1 MTKLR
6 ERLEAA
12 MAGPLVTPED
22 AERAARAAEA
32 LAAYI
37 RAETLAERALVPDGA
52 QSARA
57 PRAGDLEG
65 LKLEDAAERVLDRV
79 GRPMH
84 VRELGKRIKDGGW
97 NHPRSRNPRPDQVN
111 YQLAA
116 RLPRDR
122 SSRFRRVAPNTFALV
137 RWDHETPARPKPTF
151 GLFTSHN
158 GPSARETDER
168 FDEVARTPWRS

>member
-1 MTKLR
+1 MTELK
-6 ERLEAA
+6 ERLKAA
-12 MAGPLVTPED
+12 MTGPIVTPED

-37 RAETLAERALVPDGA
+37 RAETSAERALALDEA
-52 QSARA
+52 QSSSA

-97 NHPRSRNPRPDQVN
+97 DHP
-111 YQLAA
+111 
-116 RLPRDR
+116 
-122 SSRFRRVAPNTFALV
+122 
-137 RWDHETPARPKPTF
+137 
-151 GLFTSHN
+151 
-158 GPSARETDER
+158 
-168 FDEVARTPWRS
+168 

>member
-1 MTKLR
+1 MNDLKD
-6 ERLEAA
+6 RLKAA
-12 MAGPLVTPED
+12 MAGPILTPED

-37 RAETLAERALVPDGA
+37 RAETSAERALALDEA
-52 QSARA
+52 QSSRA
-57 PRAGDLEG
+57 PRAGDLG
-65 LKLEDAAERVLDRV
+65 GHKLEDAAERVLDRV

-97 NHPRSRNPRPDQVN
+97 DHPRSRNPRPDQIN

-122 SSRFRRVAPNTFALV
+122 SSRFRRVAPNTFTLV
-137 RWDHETPARPKPTF
+137 RWDQETLERPKPTF
-151 GLFTSHN
+151 GLFASHN
-158 GPSARETDER
+158 GPSARETGNR

>member
-1 MTKLR
+1 MTELKD
-6 ERLEAA
+6 RLKAA
-12 MAGPLVTPED
+12 MAGPILTPED

-37 RAETLAERALVPDGA
+37 RAETSAERALALEEA
-52 QSARA
+52 QSWRA
-57 PRAGDLEG
+57 QRAGDLEE

-79 GRPMH
+79 GRPLH

-97 NHPRSRNPRPDQVN
+97 DHPRSRNPRPDQVN

-122 SSRFRRVAPNTFALV
+122 SGRFRRVAPNTFALV
-137 RWDHETPARPKPTF
+137 RWDHETRVRPKPTF
-151 GLFTSHN
+151 GLFASHN
-158 GPSARETDER
+158 GPTARGTHER
-168 FDEVARTPWRS
+168 FDEAALTPWRS

>member
-1 MTKLR
+1 MTTLKD
-6 ERLEAA
+6 RLEAA
-12 MAGPLVTPED
+12 MAGPFHTPED

-37 RAETLAERALVPDGA
+37 RAKTFAERALALDEAGSSSP
-52 QSARA
+52 
-57 PRAGDLEG
+57 PRAGDLAG

-97 NHPRSRNPRPDQVN
+97 DHPRSRNPRPDQIN

-122 SSRFRRVAPNTFALV
+122 ASRFRRVAPNTFILA
-137 RWDHETPARPKPTF
+137 RWDHETRARPKPTF
-151 GLFTSHN
+151 GLFASKN
-158 GPSARETDER
+158 GPSARETGDR
-168 FDEVARTPWRS
+168 SDEVAGTPWRS

>member
-1 MTKLR
+1 LTKLKD
-6 ERLEAA
+6 RLKAA
-12 MAGPLVTPED
+12 MAGPILTPED

-37 RAETLAERALVPDGA
+37 RAESSAERALALEEA
-52 QSARA
+52 QSSRA
-57 PRAGDLEG
+57 PSAGDLGG
-65 LKLEDAAERVLDRV
+65 LKLEDAAERVLDRA

-84 VRELGKRIKDGGW
+84 VRELGTRIKDGGW
-97 NHPRSRNPRPDQVN
+97 DHPRSRNPRSDQVN

-122 SSRFRRVAPNTFALV
+122 AARFRRVAPNTFGLV
-137 RWDHETPARPKPTF
+137 GWDHETRARPKPTF
-151 GLFTSHN
+151 GLFASHN
-158 GPSARETDER
+158 GPSAKETNER